1 MLRVKMEGDLVVG
14 PQVGGTDMLPSG
26 TPGPYGDNDGAV
38 KRELQSR
45 RSPSLCFR
53 VHTAKVTLQRQHRG
67 RGCVEDCDG
76 EGLCLKPGTKSGPS
90 IICLCSPLGT
100 HIFGL
105 NKLSP
110 THHKN
115 NTIN

>member
-1 MLRVKMEGDLVVG
+1 MEGDLVVG
-14 PQVGGTDMLPSG
+14 SQVGGTDTLPSG

-38 KRELQSR
+38 KRELQGR
-45 RSPSLCFR
+45 RSPGLCFR
-53 VHTAKVTLQRQHRG
+53 VHAAKVTLQSQHRK

-76 EGLCLKPGTKSGPS
+76 EGLCLKPGTKRGP
-90 IICLCSPLGT
+90 CLCSPLGT

-110 THHKN
+110 CKHHRN
-115 NTIN
+115 NI